1 MAKRRKNSE
10 SGPFVR
16 WVRRHSPSREELARN
31 RFIKP
36 FASRIM
42 HSHLWRFSR
51 RSVPRGA
58 ALGMIV
64 GIFVMIPG
72 LQIIASA
79 LLALPFRANI
89 PVAAAATFA
98 SNPITTPFILIAAVF
113 VGNDVFGLHANP
125 AHFRV
130 MYENGASASQW
141 LAWLATDAAPALVGG
156 LLVIA
161 VISAAIS
168 YLAASWFWRYRVGR
182 RWKKRHR
189 ELAH

>member
-1 MAKRRKNSE
+1 
-10 SGPFVR
+10 
-16 WVRRHSPSREELARN
+16 
-31 RFIKP
+31 
-36 FASRIM
+36 M

-72 LQIIASA
+72 LQIIGAA

-98 SNPITTPFILIAAVF
+98 SNPVTTPFILVAAIF
-113 VGNDVFGLHANP
+113 VGNDVFGLEADP
-125 AHFRV
+125 GHFQELV
-130 MYENGASASQW
+130 ANGAGLSQW
-141 LAWLATDAAPALVGG
+141 LAWLATDAAPALIGG

-161 VISAAIS
+161 VISAGIS
-168 YLAASWFWRYRVGR
+168 YLLASWFWRYRVGR
-182 RWKKRHR
+182 RWNRRSR
-189 ELAH
+189 EQAD